1 MFNLPPGKGTLRSK
15 KKMLFIKI
23 MSDFNIRVIAV
34 KVIKK
39 LLKSFILICS
49 NKEKPISMAKVLKVS
64 VSSINMQ
71 AYVGANFLAMTAP
84 DISCLILPLK

>member
-1 MFNLPPGKGTLRSK
+1 
-15 KKMLFIKI
+15 MLFIKI
-23 MSDFNIRVIAV
+23 MSDFNIRVITV

-49 NKEKPISMAKVLKVS
+49 NKEKPMSMAKVLKVS

-71 AYVGANFLAMTAP
+71 AYVGANFLEMTAP

>member
-1 MFNLPPGKGTLRSK
+1 
-15 KKMLFIKI
+15 MLFIKI
-23 MSDFNIRVIAV
+23 MSDFNIRVITV

-49 NKEKPISMAKVLKVS
+49 NKEKPISKAEVLKVS

-71 AYVGANFLAMTAP
+71 EYVGANFLSMTAP
-84 DISCLILPLK
+84 DISCLTLPLK

>member
-1 MFNLPPGKGTLRSK
+1 
-15 KKMLFIKI
+15 MLFIKI

-71 AYVGANFLAMTAP
+71 AYVGANFLSMTSP
-84 DISCLILPLK
+84 YISCLTLPLK

>member
-1 MFNLPPGKGTLRSK
+1 
-15 KKMLFIKI
+15 
-23 MSDFNIRVIAV
+23 MSDFNIRVITV

-49 NKEKPISMAKVLKVS
+49 NKEKPISMDKVLKVS

-71 AYVGANFLAMTAP
+71 AYVGANFISTTAL
-84 DISCLILPLK
+84 DISCLTLPLK

>member
-1 MFNLPPGKGTLRSK
+1 
-15 KKMLFIKI
+15 MLFIKI
-23 MSDFNIRVIAV
+23 MSDFNIRVITV

-49 NKEKPISMAKVLKVS
+49 NKEKPISMDKVLKVS

-71 AYVGANFLAMTAP
+71 AYVGANFLSMTAP
-84 DISCLILPLK
+84 DISWLTLPLK

>member
-71 AYVGANFLAMTAP
+71 AYVGANFLSMTAP

>member
-1 MFNLPPGKGTLRSK
+1 
-15 KKMLFIKI
+15 MLFIKI
-23 MSDFNIRVIAV
+23 MSDFNIRVITV

-71 AYVGANFLAMTAP
+71 AYVGANFLSMTSP
-84 DISCLILPLK
+84 DISCLTLPLK